1 MAKITSAKK
10 STAPAAP
17 SRASRV
23 AGKVSFR
30 ENKVK
35 LASLSATVTL
45 SRKDQVVEIPCFIT
59 SIDED
64 NIVVRQKARH
74 GSSKQIVQAYP
85 MSSVAA
91 YTNALGFGV
100 VHVLATAPVL
110 VLKDQSVSY
119 EGIFV
124 VATDNKSGE
133 VTRLNTTVGH
143 VSVVVDDEGLEK
155 SVNSSK
161 SAPAQ
166 VKRTGTRLKKVVDND
181 QDFE

>member
-1 MAKITSAKK
+1 MAK
-10 STAPAAP
+10 APAARKP
-17 SRASRV
+17 AASSLPTRASRV
-23 AGKVSFR
+23 AAKVSFR

-35 LASLSATVTL
+35 LASLSATVTV

-59 SIDED
+59 SIEDD

-74 GSSKQIVQAYP
+74 GSSKQIVKSYP
-85 MSSVAA
+85 MSAVSA

-100 VHVLATAPVL
+100 VHVLDVTPVL

-119 EGIFV
+119 DGIFV
-124 VATDNKSGE
+124 VATDNKTGE
-133 VTRLNTTVGH
+133 VTRLNTTVGQ
-143 VSVVVDDEGLEK
+143 VSVVVEDEGLDK
-155 SVNSSK
+155 PVNNNSK

-166 VKRTGTRLKKVVDND
+166 IKRTTKLKKVVDND